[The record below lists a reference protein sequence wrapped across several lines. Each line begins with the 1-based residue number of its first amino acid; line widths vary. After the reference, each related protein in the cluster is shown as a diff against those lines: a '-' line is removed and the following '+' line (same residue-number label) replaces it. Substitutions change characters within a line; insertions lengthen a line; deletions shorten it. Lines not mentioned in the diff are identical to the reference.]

1 MKGTI
6 NPLKLKVIDIL
17 TTTFESAS
25 NPVEVIEAKVVNCE
39 ANLVDFLVVEK
50 DVGVVRTV
58 VVSCEINL
66 VDCLVLHEDI
76 FYPNNLTY
84 RDTQPSIMEHLVN
97 AYAFVSPPLTFSD
110 SLKPNK
116 FVEPA
121 QVTNGI
127 DDCMDIENDPS
138 KYCLDNMTIGIEE
151 DTQMANS

>member
-1 MKGTI
+1 NYDYLYKPCPDQPLETTSEEDKAAWKAEYKKHNDATI
-6 NPLKLKVIDIL
+6 NPLKSKVIDIL

-25 NPVEVIEAKVVNCE
+25 NPAEVIEAKVVNCE
-39 ANLVDFLVVEK
+39 ANLV
-50 DVGVVRTV
+50 
-58 VVSCEINL
+58 
-66 VDCLVLHEDI
+66 
-76 FYPNNLTY
+76 
-84 RDTQPSIMEHLVN
+84 
-97 AYAFVSPPLTFSD
+97 AFVSPLTFSD

-151 DTQMANS
+151 DTRMANS